1 MPPDPVTIL
10 GAVGTIINVGALIF
24 LVAAFYRGD
33 IFAKPVVDKILAL
46 YEKRLDDLYKTLD
59 SGVKEVNNRLKALSE
74 EIRQRQSNPPPPPYG
89 GKGRKK
95 L

>member
-1 MPPDPVTIL
+1 MPPDPITIL

-33 IFAKPVVDKILAL
+33 IFAKPVVDRILAL
-46 YEKRLDDLYKTLD
+46 YEKRAEELFKIANDRL
-59 SGVKEVNNRLKALSE
+59 KEVTENLRDLTAQ
-74 EIRQRQSNPPPPPYG
+74 IQIHPQQQPPPYG
-89 GKGRKK
+89 KGKKK

>member
-1 MPPDPVTIL
+1 MSPDPITIL

-33 IFAKPVVDKILAL
+33 IFAKPVVDRILAL
-46 YEKRLDDLYKTLD
+46 YEKRAEELFKIANERL
-59 SGVKEVNNRLKALSE
+59 KEVTEDLRDLTAQIQ
-74 EIRQRQSNPPPPPYG
+74 IRQQPPPY